1 MLGIVHQNFFSNDK
15 RFSTRLMFG
24 QIPEQ
29 NLIIAIINNQQQS
42 ISSHL
47 FKELIVFKCYIL

>member
-1 MLGIVHQNFFSNDK
+1 MLGIVHQNFFFNDK

-29 NLIIAIINNQQQS
+29 NLIIAIINNQQQ
-42 ISSHL
+42 
-47 FKELIVFKCYIL
+47 